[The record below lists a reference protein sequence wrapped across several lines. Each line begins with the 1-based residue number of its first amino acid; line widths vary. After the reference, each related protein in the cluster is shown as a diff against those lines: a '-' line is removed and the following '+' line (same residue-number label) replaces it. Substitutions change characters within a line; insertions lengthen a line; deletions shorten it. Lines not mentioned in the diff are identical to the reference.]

1 MTGVPSLKLFPPYS
15 GIFAK
20 VQNHMMTFKKQ
31 LLSYVD
37 SEDDNSY
44 AARFNEEARENSSG
58 KFTEEQLIASLF
70 DFFTGGSGTMSKTLS
85 FAILYLLHYPEM
97 EEKIRSET
105 SAIDGKT
112 FQFDTQCLKI
122 VPKGLIFQ
130 HFLVILGEIGPG
142 HMSLMPFTEA
152 FIMEVQRLASVL
164 PICPPRLVTS
174 DITVCGRLLKKG
186 VQVQMNLYALHRNE
200 EHWGPDVLDFRPERF
215 WDNSGCVKQ
224 DEWLQPF
231 GYGNFFFLS
240 D

>member
-1 MTGVPSLKLFPPYS
+1 MEKYITIMTGVPSLKLFPPYS

-105 SAIDGKT
+105 SAIESNRKEKM
-112 FQFDTQCLKI
+112 QFDTVFENC
-122 VPKGLIFQ
+122 PKKSHFQ
-130 HFLVILGEIGPG
+130 HCEIV
-142 HMSLMPFTEA
+142 HF
-152 FIMEVQRLASVL
+152 
-164 PICPPRLVTS
+164 
-174 DITVCGRLLKKG
+174 
-186 VQVQMNLYALHRNE
+186 
-200 EHWGPDVLDFRPERF
+200 
-215 WDNSGCVKQ
+215 
-224 DEWLQPF
+224 
-231 GYGNFFFLS
+231 
-240 D
+240 

>member
-1 MTGVPSLKLFPPYS
+1 M
-15 GIFAK
+15 
-20 VQNHMMTFKKQ
+20 
-31 LLSYVD
+31 
-37 SEDDNSY
+37 
-44 AARFNEEARENSSG
+44 
-58 KFTEEQLIASLF
+58 
-70 DFFTGGSGTMSKTLS
+70 
-85 FAILYLLHYPEM
+85 
-97 EEKIRSET
+97 
-105 SAIDGKT
+105 
-112 FQFDTQCLKI
+112 
-122 VPKGLIFQ
+122 VPKDL
-130 HFLVILGEIGPG
+130 ILGEIGPG

-231 GYGNFFFLS
+231 GYGNFFLVRLTTHSSCLRPFLTMNNFCAFFLS
-240 D
+240 QWMKIP